1 MSYIRIY
8 FRDNTYIAV
17 NSFEDKE
24 ILKESGF
31 RFISA
36 SKRWETSNPVVVS
49 RAINKLSILPK
60 YQGIDILDE
69 STKIGLS
76 SIKQDRFEYLN
87 KSMSYDSNIE
97 IPIPVGLSL
106 LGYQK
111 SGVDYISKFQNVLI
125 ADEPGLGKTIEC
137 LSAIN
142 YIRNI
147 NSVLVICPA
156 IMKYQWMKEAKKWL
170 IRDFSVNIL
179 NDNDALPNF
188 AITNYESTKKYFN
201 KLTSRTW
208 DLLILDES
216 HYIKSR
222 DAQRTRNIIGYYK
235 TEITTQEDGSITET
249 KVWVKGL
256 VNFVKRRWL
265 VTGTPIMNHP
275 FELLQ
280 QLKVINH
287 PLVSTRDAFNSFKE
301 EYCVLN
307 DRRNKYGVYSIK
319 GYKNLSKLQKE
330 LRATGM
336 LRRSK
341 ENVLPD
347 LPKKMLEVYVLDPNT
362 LSKEELEEQE
372 YMIKNIK
379 TNWDVVSGTVKGSL
393 AEFDQIMKARHK
405 ASVKKIPMV
414 IDLIEKYLE
423 EEQKIVIFAHFR
435 DVIDQLYNH
444 FKDIAVV
451 VTGDTSIPKREEA
464 KELFEKNDNI
474 QLYIG
479 SIMAMGVGISIKGS
493 SMAVFADVEWRP
505 SDLEQAEDRLH
516 GIERG
521 GNKDSIM
528 YRYVVIDNS
537 IDAYMVQTINEKRKL
552 ISQTIDSNKINDRE
566 PTKIGDIWSD

>member
-8 FRDNTYIAV
+8 FKDNTYFAS
-17 NSFEDKE
+17 NGFEDKE

-36 SKRWETSNPVVVS
+36 SKRWETANPVVVS
-49 RAINKLSILPK
+49 KAINKLSILPK

-142 YIRNI
+142 YIKNI

-156 IMKYQWMKEAKKWL
+156 IMNYQWMKEAKKWL

-188 AITNYESTKKYFN
+188 AITNYESMKKYFD

-222 DAQRTRNIIGYYK
+222 DAQRTRNITGYYR
-235 TEITTQEDGSITET
+235 TETTTQEDGSTTET

-347 LPKKMLEVYVLDPNT
+347 LPKKMLEVYVLDPNI
-362 LSKEELEEQE
+362 LSKEEQEEQE
-372 YMIKNIK
+372 NMIKSIK

-414 IDLIEKYLE
+414 IDLIEKYLD

-493 SMAVFADVEWRP
+493 SMAVFADIEWRP

-537 IDAYMVQTINEKRKL
+537 IDAYMVQTITEKRRL
-552 ISQTIDSNKINDRE
+552 ISQTIDSNKINNE
-566 PTKIGDIWSD
+566 